1 MDRKKLVL
9 LLGAL
14 IIAIGTAIA
23 ARSMFAG
30 GAAPDAEAAQVT
42 GPRVLVAKRALTAG
56 TIITADA
63 LGFQPWPKELVQ
75 DAYFID
81 GEADMNKLLGTVVR
95 FPITAGEP
103 VTQGSLVAPGD
114 RGFLAAALG
123 AGMRAVTV
131 PVSATTGVSGFI
143 FPGDRVDLVL
153 SQQIP
158 AKDDGEPLRAAETIV
173 RNLRVLATDQT
184 TEKTT
189 DENGKTVVN
198 QFSTVTLEATPKI
211 AEKISVAQTFGTI
224 SLALRSISDS
234 PAELDRAIA
243 SGSIN
248 IPANATPE
256 EEERLLKAART
267 QPVDKS
273 ISFVTGA
280 DVSRFQRS
288 TAGVKPVEDRV
299 PAQAPAAAPI
309 RASGGGGGAD
319 IAPAYRGPSVRVT
332 RGKETEDAA
341 VSGRANSTAILSGQT
356 SGIRRAG
363 QTVPA
368 VSATVIN

>member
-143 FPGDRVDLVL
+143 VPGDRVDLVL

-288 TAGVKPVEDRV
+288 TAGVKPVEDRA

-332 RGKETEDAA
+332 RGKDTEDAA